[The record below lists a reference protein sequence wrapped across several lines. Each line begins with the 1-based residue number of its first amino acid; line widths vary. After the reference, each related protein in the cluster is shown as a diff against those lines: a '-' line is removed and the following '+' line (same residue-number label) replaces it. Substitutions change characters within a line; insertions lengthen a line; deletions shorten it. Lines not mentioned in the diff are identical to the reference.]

1 VCLGVI
7 YIFVRIKSKGNGNG
21 QRTKKRQFTGN
32 FGHCAYCFGRGLVVA
47 KTGPVFEMIGI
58 QLKYFFIPFKHLFM
72 NWGNF
77 LFSWQMVLI
86 IVGLVLLAGK
96 RSFGIVLIVLGG
108 LFLAPKI
115 LFFPHITLSF
125 ILPAILIGAGI
136 ALIAKFI

>member
-1 VCLGVI
+1 MDSEQKKDNSRVTLAIVLIVFGV
-7 YIFVRIKSKGNGNG
+7 VWLL
-21 QRTKKRQFTGN
+21 Q
-32 FGHCAYCFGRGLVVA
+32 
-47 KTGPVFEMIGI
+47 KTGPVFEMIGL
-58 QLKYFFIPFKHLFM
+58 QFKYLFVPFKHLFF
-72 NWGNF
+72 NLGNF

-86 IVGLVLLAGK
+86 VIGLILLAGK
-96 RSFGIVLIVLGG
+96 RSFGIVLIILGG

>member
-1 VCLGVI
+1 MESEQKKGNSRVTLAIVLIVLGV
-7 YIFVRIKSKGNGNG
+7 VWLL
-21 QRTKKRQFTGN
+21 Q
-32 FGHCAYCFGRGLVVA
+32 
-47 KTGPVFEMIGI
+47 KTGPVFEMIGV
-58 QLKYFFIPFKHLFM
+58 QLKYFFIPFKHLFI

-86 IVGLVLLAGK
+86 IIGLVLLAGK

-115 LFFPHITLSF
+115 LVFPHITLSF

>member
-1 VCLGVI
+1 METDSEQKKDNSRVTLAIVLIVLGV
-7 YIFVRIKSKGNGNG
+7 VWLL
-21 QRTKKRQFTGN
+21 Q
-32 FGHCAYCFGRGLVVA
+32 

>member
-1 VCLGVI
+1 MESEQKKENSRITLAIVLIVLGVAWLL
-7 YIFVRIKSKGNGNG
+7 
-21 QRTKKRQFTGN
+21 
-32 FGHCAYCFGRGLVVA
+32 H

-58 QLKYFFIPFKHLFM
+58 QFKHMFVPFKHLFF
-72 NWGNF
+72 NWGSF

-86 IVGLVLLAGK
+86 LTGLVLLAGK

-115 LFFPHITLSF
+115 LVFPHITFSF